1 MRSLSLLAFVLALN
15 GVLCTNFRTLTD
27 THKVEDVAESPAEGV
42 DNSSNSH
49 ETQSSTE
56 NVILEQERPVLL
68 NTIPQTKS
76 KHILFVNSTGL
87 FTNVTVELTATIP
100 IAMVS
105 PENDSIH
112 RILSHGN
119 VEGLNTEEVV
129 GMVSNSSEL
138 QYDVED
144 MIRRAFGL
152 LGNTSIAVEQPN
164 SIESS

>member
-1 MRSLSLLAFVLALN
+1 MKSLGLIVFILALN
-15 GVLCTNFRTLTD
+15 GVFCTNFRTLAD
-27 THKVEDVAESPAEGV
+27 THKIEEVAESSAEGV
-42 DNSSNSH
+42 NDSSNSH
-49 ETQSSTE
+49 ETQSSIE

-68 NTIPQTKS
+68 NTIPQTKT

-119 VEGLNTEEVV
+119 VEGLNTSEVA
-129 GMVSNSSEL
+129 GMVSNSSGL
-138 QYDVED
+138 QSDVED

-152 LGNTSIAVEQPN
+152 LSNSSIAVEQSN